1 MSPEVQ
7 AFASGFPLMLLQGAL
22 GLVLLTLAGGAYGF
36 LSAHQEIRRI
46 REGEIAAAVS
56 FGGVLIGLAI
66 PLAAAMIATASL
78 VGLALWGASV
88 LALAL
93 LGFRLVDVVLA
104 GLPQRMRAGEVGAAM
119 VLVAAKLAVALILAA
134 AVVI

>member
-7 AFASGFPLMLLQGAL
+7 AFASGFPLMLLQAAL
-22 GLVLLTLAGGAYGF
+22 GLVLLTLACAAHAV
-36 LSAHQEIRRI
+36 LSPHQEVRRI
-46 REGEIAAAVS
+46 REGETAAAVS
-56 FGGVLIGLAI
+56 FGGAMIGLAV

-78 VGLALWGASV
+78 VGLALWGVAV

-93 LGFRLVDVVLA
+93 LCFRIVDVVLA
-104 GLPQRMRAGEVGAAM
+104 GLPQRLREGDVGAAV